1 MATFDAA
8 GMSEQIQAEVQVKQF
23 RDFLVQYNKLSEG
36 CFNACV
42 WDFTSRNIRTNE
54 ENCAQ
59 NCVEKYTK
67 VTQRIS
73 ERFQELQLL
82 TNENAAA
89 AAQKFEQLSCHQV
102 CINSL

>member
-8 GMSEQIQAEVQVKQF
+8 GMSEQIQAEMQVKQF
-23 RDFLVQYNKLSEG
+23 RDFLVQYNKLSEN

-42 WDFTSRNIRTNE
+42 WDFTSRSVRANE
-54 ENCAQ
+54 ENCTQ

-73 ERFQELQLL
+73 ERFQELQMLS
-82 TNENAAA
+82 NENAAS
-89 AAQKFEQLSCHQV
+89 AAQKLGK
-102 CINSL
+102 LPTT